1 LKLAQI
7 AQIES
12 LPLNY
17 VIFAILTNTKG
28 NYTLVGGENVRRKK
42 KSGK

>member
-1 LKLAQI
+1 MRSKSYL
-7 AQIES
+7 
-12 LPLNY
+12 
-17 VIFAILTNTKG
+17 LTNTKG